1 MKTYAFEVDIEQERV
16 DDGVPSFLPRLVA
29 MPGDRPLRKH
39 RPQSATTVIGATQWT
54 EEGLTRLGVYGTRPR
69 S

>member
-1 MKTYAFEVDIEQERV
+1 M

-39 RPQSATTVIGATQWT
+39 WPQSATTVIGATQWT